1 MSHQK
6 EKRTGS
12 ERRLIAGRAH
22 AVFGDR
28 RSGERRQIT
37 IADISFAEWVTHFAF
52 FKQKRAKA
60 NRARQEAADAA
71 GGDDAAAKDQD
82 RQE

>member
-12 ERRLIAGRAH
+12 ERRLIARGAH
-22 AVFGDR
+22 SVFGDR
-28 RSGERRQIT
+28 RSAERRQMT

-60 NRARQEAADAA
+60 NRAREEAAEAA
-71 GGDDAAAKDQD
+71 ARDDAAAKDQG

>member
-12 ERRLIAGRAH
+12 ERRLIRGGAH
-22 AVFGDR
+22 ALFGDR
-28 RSGERRQIT
+28 RSAERRQIT

-60 NRARQEAADAA
+60 NRARQEAAEAA
-71 GGDDAAAKDQD
+71 ARDEAAAKDQG